1 MLNRRKP
8 NLANLHEWGEV
19 VWVHTTEGNKL
30 EGQAKTGQWI
40 GFDKINN
47 GHRIYW
53 PKRKTV
59 TVERS
64 IRFSNDDV
72 IFLSN
77 ATTMPI
83 QGESEQSNYET
94 TENPK
99 NPQHDRDQE
108 NKSTTSTNKA
118 EEHTY
123 DTQETPQT
131 SEETEPNESQWRYAP
146 FNRVTDELVAARS

>member
-1 MLNRRKP
+1 M
-8 NLANLHEWGEV
+8 
-19 VWVHTTEGNKL
+19 
-30 EGQAKTGQWI
+30 KTGRWI
-40 GFDKINN
+40 GFDEVSN

-64 IRFSNDDV
+64 IKFNNDNV

-77 ATTMPI
+77 ATAMPI
-83 QGESEQSNYET
+83 QGENEQSNYET

-99 NPQHDRDQE
+99 NLQHDCDQE

-131 SEETEPNESQWRYAP
+131 SEEIEPNESQWRYTP
-146 FNRVTDELVAARS
+146 LTK